1 MVEIDLT
8 DIQGL
13 INNFVLAIKDKINR
27 NGTNASGKLS
37 KSIKGI
43 VKKNGKWIE
52 ISVSLEDYWKYIEYG
67 TRPHFPP
74 INAIKQWIKV
84 KPILPRPLPNG
95 KLPTTDQL
103 AFLIGRKISK
113 VGTKPQPFLQKTISE
128 FNLIDKIYDLLSEE
142 IEQQINK
149 QIQYDLE

>member
-13 INNFVLAIKDKINR
+13 INDFVLAIKDKINR

-74 INAIKQWIKV
+74 IDAIKKWIKV

-103 AFLIGRKISK
+103 AFLIGRKISR
-113 VGTKPQPFLQKTISE
+113 VGTKPKPFLDKTISE
-128 FNLIDKIYDLLSEE
+128 FNLIDKIYDLLSKEV
-142 IEQQINK
+142 EQQINK

>member
-37 KSIKGI
+37 NSIKGI

-74 INAIKQWIKV
+74 IDAIKKWIKV

-113 VGTKPQPFLQKTISE
+113 VGTKPKPFLEKTISE
-128 FNLIDKIYDLLSEE
+128 FNLIDKIYDLLSEQ

-149 QIQYDLE
+149 QMQYELE